1 MDLITHLRGP
11 IGCRLLIVYRTDP
24 RALAALLP
32 PELAPAEFKGHGLAA
47 LVYTHRVRASGRW
60 WKAPPSQGGDLLSLR
75 FDAQFHGE
83 SPQRAAVW
91 IPRRDTSSELSAR
104 MSSLLLPGEHQC
116 CDVAL
121 EQSEC
126 ALELCVKSTR
136 GEELYL
142 RAGLAGEL
150 RGSLFANPR
159 ELEHWLAEPRIVRPK
174 SPFEALEPEFDRSA
188 LASGRLAAEPI
199 EVRVLR
205 AHPFDDPQI
214 FAPGTVELDSCWRL
228 VARRGAREAAPAR
241 LAGLRNVLGSPA
253 PTQPL

>member
-1 MDLITHLRGP
+1 MDLLTHLRGP

-32 PELAPAEFKGHGLAA
+32 AELEPAEFKGHGLAA
-47 LVYTHRVRASGRW
+47 LVYTHRVRTSRRW

-75 FDAQFHGE
+75 FAALFRGAT
-83 SPQRAAVW
+83 PPRPAVW
-91 IPRRDTSSELSAR
+91 IPRRETSSNLSAR
-104 MSSLLLPGEHQC
+104 MSNLLLPGEHQC

-121 EQSEC
+121 EQTEC
-126 ALELCVKSTR
+126 TLELCVKSTR

-150 RGSLFANPR
+150 RGSLFANAR

-174 SPFEALEPEFDRSA
+174 SPFEAFGPELDRSA

-214 FAPGTVELDSCWRL
+214 FAPGSVELDSCWRL
-228 VARRGAREAAPAR
+228 VARRGVTQATPAK

-253 PTQPL
+253 PTQPM